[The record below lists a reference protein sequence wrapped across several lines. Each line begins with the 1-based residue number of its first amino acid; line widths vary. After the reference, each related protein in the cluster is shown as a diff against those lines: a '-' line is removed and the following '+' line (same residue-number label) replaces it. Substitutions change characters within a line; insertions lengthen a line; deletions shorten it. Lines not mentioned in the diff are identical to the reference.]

1 MPTYQLLIDYKNFLL
16 QPFVTQLTIIISQNI
31 ANKPYISSNHSSTQ
45 NTYKLVSLLSFLFC
59 IFENSQHG
67 IWTLVLLASI
77 NGTTP
82 LSRISIQLQ
91 CRFWSLIVGLGFQAC
106 VWHFEVKRKEE
117 LLTQVG
123 IHQLL
128 YISQYMI
135 FSC

>member
-1 MPTYQLLIDYKNFLL
+1 MSTYQLLIDHKNFLL
-16 QPFVTQLTIIISQNI
+16 QSFVTQLTIIISQNI

-59 IFENSQHG
+59 IFENSWHG

-91 CRFWSLIVGLGFQAC
+91 CRFQSLIVGLGFQAC
-106 VWHFEVKRKEE
+106 VWHFEVKRMEE